1 MNGAK
6 KFHNPNGPAF
16 DAGQVWIAVGG
27 SRAVISHTVRWGLD
41 KWSIDVFYYFPT
53 DAVKRLASKD
63 AWNFQVRYEHQ
74 ADKEI

>member
-6 KFHNPNGPAF
+6 KFHNPDGPAF
-16 DAGQVWIAVGG
+16 NPGEVWEGVGG
-27 SRAVISHTVRWGLD
+27 HKVVIKATKRFGWTKWDVDVYYEYLD
-41 KWSIDVFYYFPT
+41 NPQEIGFK
-53 DAVKRLASKD
+53 KD